1 MKIYQKRVSKIVPI
15 IAAFA
20 LSSLFANAQVFDYRL
35 KMADS
40 LYAKKQYTQS
50 LDLYR
55 EIFLQHTYSPAMLL
69 RMSYIEEGLGQNPM
83 ALYYINLYYEITH
96 DQSALSKM
104 EDMATR
110 YNLTG
115 YELNKNDYTLAIIA
129 ENKTAI
135 ITALGAICVVL
146 LSLMIYTLKRKKIKP
161 FISFSFFILTV
172 ILLLA
177 FTNRDLSPPNG
188 ITHNAPAYLMSGPS
202 PGSRVIGIISEG
214 HRLPITGRHD
224 VWVKVKWRDGY
235 AYLKQNQVL
244 EVKL

>member
-1 MKIYQKRVSKIVPI
+1 MKFQQKRILTIV
-15 IAAFA
+15 ATLVAFFA
-20 LSSLFANAQVFDYRL
+20 LSFANAQVFDYRL

-55 EIFLQHTYSPAMLL
+55 EIFKQHTYSPAMLL
-69 RMSYIEEGLGQNPM
+69 RMAYIEEGLGQNPM

-96 DQSALSKM
+96 DQAALAKM
-104 EDMATR
+104 EDMAVR
-110 YNLTG
+110 YNLSG
-115 YELNKNDYTLAIIA
+115 YEVNKTDHTLAIIA

-135 ITALGAICVVL
+135 ITALSAICLVL
-146 LSLMIYTLKRKKIKP
+146 LSLMIYTLKRRKIKP
-161 FISFSFFILTV
+161 YISFSFFILTS
-172 ILLLA
+172 LLLIV
-177 FTNRDLSPPNG
+177 FTNRNLTPSNG
-188 ITHNAPAYLMSGPS
+188 ITLNAPAYLMSGPS
-202 PGSRVIGIISEG
+202 PGATVVGIISDG
-214 HRLPITGRHD
+214 HRLPIRGRHD